1 MVDVSIISNNRHT
14 LDSTAHQTEL
24 NVGSNFHKWLVA
36 RPGVESDTTN
46 SQVALTYP
54 LLLPPG
60 TDDIETGHMAWEEDT
75 GDRISTCLS
84 LMFIVRKSSKDR
96 IHIHTN

>member
-1 MVDVSIISNNRHT
+1 MVDISIITINRQSP
-14 LDSTAHQTEL
+14 DSTSHQTEL

-36 RPGVESDTTN
+36 RPGVESETTN

-60 TDDIETGHMAWEEDT
+60 TDDIQTGHMALEDT

-84 LMFIVRKSSKDR
+84 LLLIVRKSCKDR
-96 IHIHTN
+96 INTN